1 MPENILVI
9 THAPVVCTMHIF
21 YIQVEDGINHV
32 FLADFGLGRL
42 LSETR
47 VFGTVTKISGAPD
60 KLRGETITTAVDVYA
75 AGDICLVVNHCIT
88 IWTHIQ

>member
-1 MPENILVI
+1 
-9 THAPVVCTMHIF
+9 MHIF
-21 YIQVEDGINHV
+21 HIQVEDGINHV

-47 VFGTVTKISGAPD
+47 VFGTVTKITGAPGFQVPD
-60 KLRGETITTAVDVYA
+60 KLEE
-75 AGDICLVVNHCIT
+75 IT